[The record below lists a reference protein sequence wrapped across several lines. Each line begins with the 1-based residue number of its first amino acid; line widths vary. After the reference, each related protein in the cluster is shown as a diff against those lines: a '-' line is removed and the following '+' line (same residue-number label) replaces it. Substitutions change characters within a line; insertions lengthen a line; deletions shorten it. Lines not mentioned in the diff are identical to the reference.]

1 MNQTEF
7 NNILN
12 NDIRKAE
19 HSLLSFLPD
28 ARDGQDEVVRAMEY
42 SLSNGGV
49 LCVTSF
55 LYNPPYSENY
65 DKKGI
70 SPDVEVELPD
80 EFKNTSLFFL
90 SHEDDT
96 QLGRALEEIK
106 K

>member
-1 MNQTEF
+1 MLIADYEIF
-7 NNILN
+7 KH
-12 NDIRKAE
+12 D
-19 HSLLSFLPD
+19 SLL
-28 ARDGQDEVVRAMEY
+28 
-42 SLSNGGV
+42 GV
-49 LCVTSF
+49 LDTETNEIYQMWSVDDIKEFIRNNLSEVWVG
-55 LYNPPYSENY
+55 YNSENY